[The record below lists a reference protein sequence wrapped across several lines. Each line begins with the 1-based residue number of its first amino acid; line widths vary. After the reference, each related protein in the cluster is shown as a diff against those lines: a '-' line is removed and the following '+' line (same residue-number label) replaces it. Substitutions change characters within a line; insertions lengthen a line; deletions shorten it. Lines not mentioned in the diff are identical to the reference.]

1 MLFDTVI
8 SPYWCDLNLNIEETV
23 QALLEFY
30 NCNKKVK
37 SKKKPSDKIGFLFD
51 YDMDLIYAAFR
62 QQYKI
67 NLFTCNMHWWEFKAM
82 LDGLTDTTKFVQV
95 VGYRVTDLSKNK
107 DKN

>member
-37 SKKKPSDKIGFLFD
+37 SKIDNEMAEQEKKL
-51 YDMDLIYAAFR
+51 
-62 QQYKI
+62 
-67 NLFTCNMHWWEFKAM
+67 
-82 LDGLTDTTKFVQV
+82 
-95 VGYRVTDLSKNK
+95 K
-107 DKN
+107 DSQNQIAN